1 MSIVEIPIEAEENKE
16 ILDEK
21 EEREENLEKDA
32 VENNIPQGS
41 DKVQTKKTEPQ
52 KIEENEEEEDEPPQ
66 KRPRGRPKGT
76 AKPKEEK
83 PQKKQQKPQKEPK
96 EPKKKEVV
104 KPKIPKKRAVKFE
117 SSSEE
122 ELPEYVRRE
131 VGPAVER
138 DLSMQMLRLLQN
150 HESIKASNRRR
161 LYASWF
167 AHH

>member
-16 ILDEK
+16 ILEEK
-21 EEREENLEKDA
+21 EEREENLEKGCP
-32 VENNIPQGS
+32 EKKPQGYS
-41 DKVQTKKTEPQ
+41 ENGEQTQ
-52 KIEENEEEEDEPPQ
+52 KIEENEEDDEPPR

-83 PQKKQQKPQKEPK
+83 PQKPQKEPK

-104 KPKIPKKRAVKFE
+104 KPKISKKRAVKFE
-117 SSSEE
+117 SSSED

-131 VGPAVER
+131 GGPAVER

>member
-1 MSIVEIPIEAEENKE
+1 MSILEIPIEAEENKE
-16 ILDEK
+16 ILEEK

-52 KIEENEEEEDEPPQ
+52 KNEENEEDDEPPQ

-83 PQKKQQKPQKEPK
+83 PQKPQKPPKEPK

-104 KPKIPKKRAVKFE
+104 KPKIPKKRAVKFQ

>member
-16 ILDEK
+16 ILEEK

-52 KIEENEEEEDEPPQ
+52 KIEENEEEDEPPQ

-83 PQKKQQKPQKEPK
+83 PQKPQKEPK
-96 EPKKKEVV
+96 EPKKKEIV
-104 KPKIPKKRAVKFE
+104 KPKISKKRAVKFE
-117 SSSEE
+117 SSSED

-167 AHH
+167 AQH

>member
-1 MSIVEIPIEAEENKE
+1 MLRNEEP
-16 ILDEK
+16 L
-21 EEREENLEKDA
+21 
-32 VENNIPQGS
+32 
-41 DKVQTKKTEPQ
+41 
-52 KIEENEEEEDEPPQ
+52 KIEENEENEPPP

-83 PQKKQQKPQKEPK
+83 PQKPQKPPKEPK

-104 KPKIPKKRAVKFE
+104 KPKIPKKRAVKFQ